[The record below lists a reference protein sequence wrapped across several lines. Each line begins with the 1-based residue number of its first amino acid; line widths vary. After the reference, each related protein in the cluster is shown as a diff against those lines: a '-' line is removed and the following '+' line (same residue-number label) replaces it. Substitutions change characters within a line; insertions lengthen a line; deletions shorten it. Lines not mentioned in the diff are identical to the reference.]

1 VGLRFTEIMST
12 FGRRASAA
20 TITFS
25 LAPRMLEAA
34 FSGQLT
40 PQEALDQFAAEG
52 NKLIQ
57 EAMAG

>member
-1 VGLRFTEIMST
+1 MST

-34 FSGQLT
+34 FSGQMT
-40 PQEALDQFAAEG
+40 PQEALDNFATES
-52 NKLIQ
+52 NKLIE
-57 EAMAG
+57 EAIKAEAA